1 MVNLITLTTTFNDIF
16 KNSFMNEINIS
27 AISVFDI
34 FTTLLMSLILG
45 IVVFFIY
52 KRSFL
57 GVVYSYAFN
66 VTLLGMTMVTAVI
79 VRTITSNVLLS
90 LGMVG
95 ALSIVRFRTSI
106 KDPKDIMFLFFAIT
120 LGITSGAGLY
130 LLSFVSA
137 VFIGIVFLVA
147 TNLRSSRRNYI
158 LIIKYN
164 MNSHPEI
171 LKILSRIKYTIKA
184 RTNTEK
190 MSELTI
196 ELKLSTKVDQTSLVS
211 QFSVLE
217 GVDFATLVQY
227 NGDYSE

>member
-164 MNSHPEI
+164 MDSHSEV
-171 LKILSRIKYTIKA
+171 LKILSRIKHTIKA
-184 RTNTEK
+184 RTNTER

-211 QFSVLE
+211 QFSELE